1 MAMYRTK
8 KIDHH
13 SSIGLTKEAIR
24 NLTSQ
29 SIMVWTSKTK
39 SLLSSLYKREEF
51 PLFGKEGLGEIFAMT
66 CFFNY
71 GLLSSIAIFLVFIL
85 LPGYTWAEEKT
96 KNDIHKENFSIAVFP
111 VENLSGTMAPLKD
124 IRGLYISQLK
134 RHGFHILEDEG
145 LEKFMA
151 RNRIRYTGGMNKAVA
166 QAFKNETGVGA
177 VMITSLEL
185 YNEANPPKIALT
197 SRLVSAG
204 DNPTIL
210 WIDGVGLAGDDSPGI
225 LGLGLIEDPKALLE
239 KAVGRLTGS
248 LEKYLNKTSKS
259 ENIKS
264 AKRKFRPKISYR
276 SDILVPNT
284 KYTVAVVPFL
294 NFSGRRNAGEILEL
308 QFIQHLKKF
317 EQFDVIEP
325 GIVRQQLLTLR
336 IIIPEGISLANAD
349 ALFATLDAD
358 LILAVNVDEYADYQG
373 GFGKPKVD
381 FFAQLIDRKSRS
393 VVWSSVSHNEGDDG
407 VFFFDRGK
415 VNTAHAMAS
424 QMTQWIGERIVEKER

>member
-1 MAMYRTK
+1 MRRME

-13 SSIGLTKEAIR
+13 SSIGLMKEAIR

-29 SIMVWTSKTK
+29 SIIVWTSKTK
-39 SLLSSLYKREEF
+39 SLLSSLYKREES

-71 GLLSSIAIFLVFIL
+71 GLLSSIAIFLVFVL
-85 LPGYTWAEEKT
+85 FSGYAWTEEKA
-96 KNDIHKENFSIAVFP
+96 KNNIHKENFSVAVFP
-111 VENLSGTMAPLKD
+111 IENLSGTMAPLKD

-134 RHGFHILEDEG
+134 RRGFHILEEET

-151 RNRIRYTGGMNKAVA
+151 RNRIRYTGGISKAVA
-166 QAFKNETGVGA
+166 QAFKNETGAGGVL
-177 VMITSLEL
+177 ITSLEL
-185 YNEANPPKIALT
+185 YSEANPPKIALT
-197 SRLVSAG
+197 SRLVSTGG
-204 DNPTIL
+204 DPTIL

-239 KAVGRLTGS
+239 KAIGRLTGS
-248 LEKYLNKTSKS
+248 LEKYLGKTSKS

-264 AKRKFRPKISYR
+264 AKKKFRPKVSYR
-276 SDILVPNT
+276 SDILVPDT
-284 KYTVAVVPFL
+284 RYTVAVVPFL
-294 NFSGRRNAGEILEL
+294 NFSGRKNAGEILEL
-308 QFIQHLKKF
+308 QFIRNLKKF

-349 ALFATLDAD
+349 ALFATLNAD
-358 LILAVNVDEYADYQG
+358 LILAVNVAEYADYQG
-373 GFGKPKVD
+373 TFGKPKVD
-381 FFAQLIDRKSRS
+381 FFAQMIDRKSRS

-407 VFFFDRGK
+407 VFFFDRGR

-424 QMTQWIGERIVEKER
+424 QMTQWIGEKMIEEKRK